1 VSGFSRTIGYVRSVR
16 LQPDETLQIWRL
28 KRLKIVD
35 DFAIWGELPSTPE
48 ARNIRDQL
56 ARSATGIAANYRAT
70 CRARSRAE
78 FLAKLGMVVEEAD
91 ESHMWLDMVLRLHL
105 AGSGEVERLRQEA
118 DELTAIFVASRRT
131 ASRSRAGA
139 NRKSINLE

>member
-1 VSGFSRTIGYVRSVR
+1 MVTARD
-16 LQPDETLQIWRL
+16 LQQRAETFA
-28 KRLKIVD
+28 VD
-35 DFAIWGELPSTPE
+35 VMKLCRDLPATPE

-70 CRARSRAE
+70 CRPRSPAE

-91 ESHMWLDMVLRLHL
+91 ESHMWLDMVLRLQL
-105 AGSGEVERLRQEA
+105 ANSGEAERLRDEA

-139 NRKSINLE
+139 NQKSTNQQ

>member
-1 VSGFSRTIGYVRSVR
+1 MVTARDLRQR
-16 LQPDETLQIWRL
+16 AETFA
-28 KRLKIVD
+28 VD
-35 DFAIWGELPSTPE
+35 VMKLCRELPATPE

-56 ARSATGIAANYRAT
+56 ARSATGIAANYRAP

-91 ESHMWLDMVLRLHL
+91 ESHMWLDMVLRLQL
-105 AGSGEVERLRQEA
+105 ANSGEAERLRDEA

-131 ASRSRAGA
+131 ASRSRTTGDPALT
-139 NRKSINLE
+139 NQK

>member
-1 VSGFSRTIGYVRSVR
+1 MVTARDLRQR
-16 LQPDETLQIWRL
+16 AETFA
-28 KRLKIVD
+28 VD
-35 DFAIWGELPSTPE
+35 VMKLCRELPSTPE

-91 ESHMWLDMVLRLHL
+91 ESQMWLDMVLRLHL
-105 AGSGEVERLRQEA
+105 AGSAEAERLRQEA

-131 ASRSRAGA
+131 ASRSRADGVQRFT
-139 NRKSINLE
+139 NQK

>member
-1 VSGFSRTIGYVRSVR
+1 MVTARDLRQR
-16 LQPDETLQIWRL
+16 AET
-28 KRLKIVD
+28 
-35 DFAIWGELPSTPE
+35 FALDVMKLCRELPATPE

-56 ARSATGIAANYRAT
+56 SRSATGVASNYRAT

-91 ESHMWLDMVLRLHL
+91 ESHMWLDMVLRLEL
-105 AGSGEVERLRQEA
+105 AATGEAERLRQEA

-131 ASRSRAGA
+131 ASRSRADA
-139 NRKSINLE
+139 NRQSTNQG

>member
-1 VSGFSRTIGYVRSVR
+1 MVTARDLRQR
-16 LQPDETLQIWRL
+16 AETFA
-28 KRLKIVD
+28 VD
-35 DFAIWGELPSTPE
+35 VMKLCRELPSTPE

-91 ESHMWLDMVLRLHL
+91 ESQMWLDMVLRLHL

-131 ASRSRAGA
+131 ESRSRAGA
-139 NRKSINLE
+139 NRKSTNHE

>member
-1 VSGFSRTIGYVRSVR
+1 MVTARDLRQRAETFAVDVMKLCRGF
-16 LQPDETLQIWRL
+16 P
-28 KRLKIVD
+28 
-35 DFAIWGELPSTPE
+35 ATPE

-91 ESHMWLDMVLRLHL
+91 ESQMWLDMVLRLHL

-139 NRKSINLE
+139 NRRSTNQE

>member
-1 VSGFSRTIGYVRSVR
+1 MVTARDLRQR
-16 LQPDETLQIWRL
+16 AETFA
-28 KRLKIVD
+28 VD
-35 DFAIWGELPSTPE
+35 VMKLCRDLPATPE

-78 FLAKLGMVVEEAD
+78 FLAKLGTVVEGAD
-91 ESHMWLDMVLRLHL
+91 ESHMWLDMVLRLQL
-105 AGSGEVERLRQEA
+105 ANSGEAERLRDEA

-131 ASRSRAGA
+131 ALRSSTRD
-139 NRKSINLE
+139 NRTISNQK

>member
-1 VSGFSRTIGYVRSVR
+1 MVTARDLRQR
-16 LQPDETLQIWRL
+16 AETFA
-28 KRLKIVD
+28 VD
-35 DFAIWGELPSTPE
+35 VMKLCRDLPATPE

-91 ESHMWLDMVLRLHL
+91 ESHMWLDMVLRLQL
-105 AGSGEVERLRQEA
+105 ANSGEAERLRDEA

-131 ASRSRAGA
+131 ASRSWAGA
-139 NRKSINLE
+139 HRESTNRE